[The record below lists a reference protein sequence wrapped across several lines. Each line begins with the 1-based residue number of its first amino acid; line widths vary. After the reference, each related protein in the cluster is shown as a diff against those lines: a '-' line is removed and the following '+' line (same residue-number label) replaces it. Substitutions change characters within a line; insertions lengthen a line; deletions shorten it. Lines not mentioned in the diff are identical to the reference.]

1 MLYFIFLLLNV
12 IKCININIGLREERL
27 AHLTA
32 ENDKINLPKQ
42 SDIDAFNHI
51 QQQENEIKQ
60 KEYELKSLEKD
71 ISDKER
77 EIHLC
82 IISIFIYFIFFNIAF

>member
-1 MLYFIFLLLNV
+1 MEADLN
-12 IKCININIGLREERL
+12 IEPIQFPEQGIDRYEAAKLQTQNLKRDIGLREERL

-77 EIHLC
+77 EKQV
-82 IISIFIYFIFFNIAF
+82 